1 MNQTMRKDTRLAN
14 LENEQKLNGSIS
26 KQLAKLLEAIPNIE
40 E

>member
-1 MNQTMRKDTRLAN
+1 MDQTMRKDTRLAN
-14 LENEQKLNGSIS
+14 LENEQKLNSSIS